1 MWWLTNTVPGLE
13 KWRQDDSEFKATG
26 ICYIVISKPAWQ
38 HESLQAGKRPFLAP
52 KSDNLIL
59 APRTK
64 GRREKLTL
72 ETSPLTSIGG
82 RAIGTHVHTVSLKK
96 KKKKQ
101 NNKEEVCFSV
111 LYLMFTYH
119 QFVIGCVE
127 DKGHWDSRWNG

>member
-26 ICYIVISKPAWQ
+26 ICYIVISKPVWQ

-96 KKKKQ
+96 KKKETKQ
-101 NNKEEVCFSV
+101 QRGGLLFSIVSYVHLPPVCDW
-111 LYLMFTYH
+111 LCRRQRALG
-119 QFVIGCVE
+119 Q
-127 DKGHWDSRWNG
+127 